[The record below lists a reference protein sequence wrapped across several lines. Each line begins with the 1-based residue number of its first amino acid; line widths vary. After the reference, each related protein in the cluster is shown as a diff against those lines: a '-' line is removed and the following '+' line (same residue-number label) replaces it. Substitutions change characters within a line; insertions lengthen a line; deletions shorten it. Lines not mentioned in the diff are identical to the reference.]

1 MLKQI
6 KDFYALDYLSDE
18 DIQEAM
24 IYART
29 HDCICK
35 IWFEGYNIFFYEKEF
50 EYIFPDDTYEMV
62 CKRLRN
68 NLPKWR
74 K

>member
-1 MLKQI
+1 MLKKIQ
-6 KDFYALDYLSDE
+6 DFYCLDYLCEE

-24 IYART
+24 IYAST
-29 HDCICK
+29 HHCICRM
-35 IWFEGYNIFFYEKEF
+35 WFEGDAIHFYEKKC

-62 CKRLRN
+62 CERLRN
-68 NLPKWR
+68 EFPEWR